1 MKKFIFLC
9 LLASVFTLSL
19 FTSNGIAEQQIN
31 SNEQIGKE
39 VQSMSKNRIA
49 VFETNMG
56 TFEIELFEDK
66 APITTGNF
74 MMV

>member
-1 MKKFIFLC
+1 MFISIC
-9 LLASVFTLSL
+9 NFTLSL

-66 APITTGNF
+66 APITTGKF
-74 MMV
+74 YRLSRT